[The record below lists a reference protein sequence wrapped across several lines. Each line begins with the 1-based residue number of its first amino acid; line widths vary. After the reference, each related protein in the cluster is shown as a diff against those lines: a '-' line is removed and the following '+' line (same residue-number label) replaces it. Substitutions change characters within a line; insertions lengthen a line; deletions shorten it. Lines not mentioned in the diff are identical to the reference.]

1 MAKKSV
7 LFEHKN
13 SIQELVYIYDI
24 HEINE
29 MNIDRENSLL
39 DFMITLEQM
48 RELKETGMI
57 TTYSDKQIK
66 TYKSF
71 NLEILDNL
79 FK

>member
-1 MAKKSV
+1 
-7 LFEHKN
+7 
-13 SIQELVYIYDI
+13 
-24 HEINE
+24 